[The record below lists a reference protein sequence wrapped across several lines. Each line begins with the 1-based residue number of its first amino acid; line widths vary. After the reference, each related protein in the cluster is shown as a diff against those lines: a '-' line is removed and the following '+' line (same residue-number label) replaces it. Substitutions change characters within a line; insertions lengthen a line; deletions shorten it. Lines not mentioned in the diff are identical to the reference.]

1 MKKYLLVLIM
11 FFVFICSS
19 WAAEKKSTT
28 PAKNNTPSEDYLIR
42 KAVKCYLCA
51 IRDLDATKCWAL
63 MSKESQQRFADIFY
77 GLQKKT
83 FSADSEMNFY
93 FPPAGKC
100 KNPNDYL
107 HHLFEIQPNML
118 PSRCTMIKEVLTDTK
133 VIQVVK
139 DADIILRN
147 DKACFEFIDTE
158 VHGMLNLVREK
169 DGWKVD
175 NALEYD
181 PLGI

>member
-1 MKKYLLVLIM
+1 MRKLLIASLMLIL
-11 FFVFICSS
+11 FFCGS
-19 WAAEKKSTT
+19 WAANTT
-28 PAKNNTPSEDYLIR
+28 TKPTSDDYLLR
-42 KAVKCYLCA
+42 SAVKNYLCA
-51 IRDLDATKCWAL
+51 LRDLDATKCWAL
-63 MSKESQQRFADIFY
+63 MSKDSQQRFADIYY

-93 FPPAGKC
+93 FPPLGKC

-107 HHLFEIQPNML
+107 HHLFEVQSNML
-118 PSRCTMIKEVLTDTK
+118 PSRCTMIKDVLTDVK

-139 DADIILRN
+139 DADIILRS
-147 DKACFEFIDTE
+147 DKACFEFVDKD